1 MKLSP
6 EQSLAGILEPVFAI
20 RTETDLGIGDT
31 DGVRQMIDWCHRHG
45 LNIFQT
51 LPINETSDDNSP
63 YNAISSLAI
72 DPTTISVSTDRL
84 PDLSPE
90 SFQRIASSKKLAKLR
105 SGPVNYPGVKALKRA
120 LLEAAFGDFVRNEFN
135 RETGR
140 AQNFRAFL
148 LENAEWISDYAL
160 FRVLIEENGG
170 SPAWDRWPVE
180 HRGPRRARTWL
191 MSLSARRRNQLTRRQ
206 LFFAY
211 VQWIAFTQWTEI
223 KAYSTDKQVYL
234 MGDIP
239 FGVGR
244 YSADVWANR
253 SVFDLDWSGGAPP
266 ERTFKWD
273 VFTQKWGQNWGIP
286 LYRWDELRR
295 HNFEWWRT
303 RVGNIRKVFH
313 LYRIDHAL
321 GLFRIYSFPFTPD
334 RNAEFLHLT
343 EAEAAKRTGGRL
355 PGFKPF
361 PDDKPEHKAVN
372 QAQGEELLRV
382 IQEASGETTVVA
394 EDLGVV
400 PDYVA
405 PTLEKLGIPGFRVPT
420 LFRDHDGTYSDP
432 KKYPRLSAV
441 QPATHDHPPVA
452 AVWRDAWAKIDAGDE
467 ADNYRSELKRTMDF
481 AGLRDEEPPREF
493 TDKVHEAFTRAV
505 LQSNS
510 WLAIFQITDVF
521 GQAQQFN
528 VPGSTSTSNWS
539 NRLHET
545 VKELDADP
553 RLLAKTKTFC
563 RLATEAG
570 RKV

>member
-1 MKLSP
+1 
-6 EQSLAGILEPVFAI
+6 
-20 RTETDLGIGDT
+20 
-31 DGVRQMIDWCHRHG
+31 
-45 LNIFQT
+45 
-51 LPINETSDDNSP
+51 
-63 YNAISSLAI
+63 
-72 DPTTISVSTDRL
+72 
-84 PDLSPE
+84 
-90 SFQRIASSKKLAKLR
+90 
-105 SGPVNYPGVKALKRA
+105 
-120 LLEAAFGDFVRNEFN
+120 
-135 RETGR
+135 
-140 AQNFRAFL
+140 
-148 LENAEWISDYAL
+148 
-160 FRVLIEENGG
+160 
-170 SPAWDRWPVE
+170 
-180 HRGPRRARTWL
+180 
-191 MSLSARRRNQLTRRQ
+191 
-206 LFFAY
+206 
-211 VQWIAFTQWTEI
+211 
-223 KAYSTDKQVYL
+223 
-234 MGDIP
+234 
-239 FGVGR
+239 
-244 YSADVWANR
+244 
-253 SVFDLDWSGGAPP
+253 
-266 ERTFKWD
+266 
-273 VFTQKWGQNWGIP
+273 
-286 LYRWDELRR
+286 
-295 HNFEWWRT
+295 
-303 RVGNIRKVFH
+303 VFH